1 MKKWTL
7 TILSLAL
14 ALSLPS
20 CGKKKSVKACDK
32 KSACSVDTGIDLNS
46 SKEFSFDDYD
56 YTDQADDL
64 DLEDETEIES
74 SNAFLA
80 ANAEDAEEKEFAWI
94 DADNQELKVVYFD
107 FDKSSIREDQ
117 KAVIAQDLEKIKELV
132 KDSEQ
137 AGIVA
142 TVVVEGHACHSA
154 GTPSYNMALSEYRA
168 SIVGDI
174 VTKELKKEGLTTAA
188 VKVVGRGQE
197 MPVVEGS
204 REEQA
209 PNRRVELHIIHA

>member
-7 TILSLAL
+7 TILSLVL

-20 CGKKKSVKACDK
+20 CGKKKSTKACDK
-32 KSACSVDTGIDLNS
+32 KAACSVETAIDTNS
-46 SKEFSFDDYD
+46 TKEFTFDEY
-56 YTDQADDL
+56 ADSEEEEDL
-64 DLEDETEIES
+64 DLDDEIETES

-80 ANAEDAEEKEFAWI
+80 ADSEDKEEKEFAWI

-107 FDKSSIREDQ
+107 FDKASIREDQ
-117 KAVIAQDLEKIKELV
+117 KATVAQDIEKIKELV
-132 KDSEQ
+132 KESEK
-137 AGIVA
+137 AGIAA

-174 VTKELKKEGLTTAA
+174 VAKELKKEGFATAA

-197 MPVVEGS
+197 MPVAEGS

-209 PNRRVELHIIHA
+209 ANRRVELHVIHA